1 MSVGEAAPQKRAMAL
16 GPRHSITIRDDA
28 LGRVIEKGYVQSD
41 CKKFRGGSF
50 YRVFKQV
57 WR

>member
-1 MSVGEAAPQKRAMAL
+1 MAL

-28 LGRVIEKGYVQSD
+28 LGRVIEKGYAQSD
-41 CKKFRGGSF
+41 CKKLRGGSF